1 MTQFFKSKNNQN
13 KYFIYLLISKENV
26 DKNFINTKIII
37 TKSLILHDLNYIL
50 NNYETIIENEL
61 EYKIIEHCVL
71 TYNFNTPE
79 DSSSLVSLNN
89 QNEKEFNKIFKIP
102 MYPYDMFITNRV
114 LLHSFL
120 QIINSKSI
128 KDILFKE
135 KIHIVS
141 NMNYLKRI
149 KDWSPSW
156 KKNRYSI
163 EKYQSSSHDLS
174 RMREEPLSN
183 LGHSTKIRDETLCS
197 AQGACPST
205 DNNTVS
211 KDSNHEPIFS
221 IQTLSQY
228 YFNIDNHY
236 ECKNTFICKPM
247 SYEEKSLFERSS
259 ERPNTDL
266 IEICSKYF
274 EEDKQIKFV

>member
-13 KYFIYLLISKENV
+13 KYFIYLLISK
-26 DKNFINTKIII
+26 DDIYKNYIYTKIII

-50 NNYETIIENEL
+50 INYENIIKNEL
-61 EYKIIEHCVL
+61 EYKIIEHCIL
-71 TYNFNTPE
+71 TYNFNDLDKMNNE
-79 DSSSLVSLNN
+79 DV
-89 QNEKEFNKIFKIP
+89 NKNTFEMPI
-102 MYPYDMFITNRV
+102 YPYDIFITNRV

-120 QIINSKSI
+120 QIIKNKSI

-149 KDWSPSW
+149 KDWSASW

-163 EKYQSSSHDLS
+163 EKYKISSEFNTESKKY
-174 RMREEPLSN
+174 E
-183 LGHSTKIRDETLCS
+183 STETYGNASLI
-197 AQGACPST
+197 
-205 DNNTVS
+205 
-211 KDSNHEPIFS
+211 DSIFS
-221 IQTLSQY
+221 INTLSQY
-228 YFNIDNHY
+228 YFNIVEEDESENKCQHTFK
-236 ECKNTFICKPM
+236 CKSM
-247 SYEEKSLFERSS
+247 QYEEKSLFERSS

-266 IEICSKYF
+266 IEECTLYF